1 MEVGF
6 KLQEHSVDESP
17 LVGVAGQ
24 WRVYLPAQTHFVMT
38 PAPWK
43 DDDPI
48 FAVEFK
54 EKSKSTGTKF
64 NTAWAAQ
71 CVDYA
76 NSMWDAPMS
85 QRLRVSTC
93 PGVTEVFEGQ
103 RELAMDN
110 PAHYMSRLLWQLGR
124 TQRADPK
131 LSGLDGPTAP
141 ALGLHLS
148 SIHHGPLAISM
159 ASRLS
164 RPLHCWRA
172 AMIEAGPRAKC
183 RTISPKPRQFRPNR
197 DNFSQTA
204 TILPNRVP

>member
-1 MEVGF
+1 VLLELEPYFHIRRQVPLTHWT
-6 KLQEHSVDESP
+6 KVTLIVD
-17 LVGVAGQ
+17 A
-24 WRVYLPAQTHFVMT
+24 VMRPRD

-85 QRLRVSTC
+85 QRLRVFTC

-103 RELAMDN
+103 RELAMNN
-110 PAHYMSRLLWQLGR
+110 PAHYMSRLLWQLGVGELAKLEGEGWTLLAQGYHVLWSER
-124 TQRADPK
+124 RGVQEGARWSLTPK
-131 LSGLDGPTAP
+131 VG
-141 ALGLHLS
+141 
-148 SIHHGPLAISM
+148 
-159 ASRLS
+159 SR
-164 RPLHCWRA
+164 
-172 AMIEAGPRAKC
+172 
-183 RTISPKPRQFRPNR
+183 
-197 DNFSQTA
+197 
-204 TILPNRVP
+204 